1 VASAENLRRLALALP
16 ETYEDLHRRRP
27 AFRVDKRIFAM
38 LGVTGNE
45 SLFTSLGWDT
55 VAVVKLHRED
65 QLNLAA
71 GFPDAIQPTETY
83 GHHGWTYLRLDED
96 GDYVVRST
104 PCPFLGQDN
113 YCSIYEV
120 RPSDC
125 ERFPYTDEDVLI
137 KRPAITQKNT
147 TFCPIV
153 YFVLEKLMAAI
164 P

>member
-1 VASAENLRRLALALP
+1 MAAPADLRRLALALP

-45 SLFTSLGWDT
+45 SLFTSLGWDA
-55 VAVVKLHRED
+55 VAVVKLDRED

-83 GHHGWTYLRLDED
+83 GHHGWTYLRLE
-96 GDYVVRST
+96 
-104 PCPFLGQDN
+104 
-113 YCSIYEV
+113 
-120 RPSDC
+120 
-125 ERFPYTDEDVLI
+125 
-137 KRPAITQKNT
+137 AIEEATLATVIRLAWAHVAPRRLSNA
-147 TFCPIV
+147 PV
-153 YFVLEKLMAAI
+153 